1 MTGFYTDRLN
11 EAHVDNSSVRRQ
23 YYVRA
28 SGMDKWLQEKVDK
41 ILDCGMITKEV
52 SVPEIHG
59 WLKQRRRTDPGCF
72 IASLR

>member
-1 MTGFYTDRLN
+1 
-11 EAHVDNSSVRRQ
+11 
-23 YYVRA
+23 
-28 SGMDKWLQEKVDK
+28 MDKWLQEKVDK
-41 ILDCGMITKEV
+41 ILDYGMITKEV